1 VVSID
6 PRFAVAAASDEI
18 ERVYA
23 KQRDHRDAVAATT
36 AVGRIA
42 KLRGLHDAI
51 FAHREEIYAALWAD
65 YEKPPSEVDLSEI
78 YPAVSEARHAMR
90 HLRRWMRPRRVSTPL
105 ALLGSRSR
113 IVYEPKGVVLIIS
126 PWNFPVNLTFGP
138 LVSAIA
144 AGNCAVI
151 KPSEMTPHTSACMK
165 HIVNG
170 IFDESE
176 VAVIE
181 GDSAV
186 AGELL
191 LRKWDHIFFTGS
203 PAVGR
208 VVMRAAAE
216 HLTPVTLE
224 LGGKSPVIVDRT
236 ANLDEAAKK
245 IAWGKFLNCGQIC
258 IAPDYLLIDEAIE
271 KPFVEKLRAA
281 IAPETGLIVND
292 RHAARVKR
300 LFDDAVSGGAEVV
313 AGGGFNQRAIAPTL
327 LANVDPQSPV
337 MQQEIFGP
345 LLPMITYRTLDDA
358 LQIIAAR
365 EKPLVLYLFSR
376 SRKVIDDVLRRTTA
390 GGTAINDTLVQF
402 YQLNLPF
409 GGVGESGVGKAHG
422 QFGFEAF
429 SNARGVFEQP
439 TRFSAIQFLYPPYT
453 NFKKKLIDLTLR
465 YF

>member
-1 VVSID
+1 MASID
-6 PRFAVAAASDEI
+6 PRFALASASEDI

-23 KQRDHRDAVAATT
+23 KQRQNRDAVAASPATE
-36 AVGRIA
+36 RIG
-42 KLRGLHDAI
+42 KLRRLRAAM
-51 FAHREEIYAALWAD
+51 FEHRSELYAALWAD
-65 YEKPPSEVDLSEI
+65 YEKPAPEVDMSEI
-78 YPAVSEARHAMR
+78 YPVVSEARHAMR
-90 HLRRWMRPRRVSTPL
+90 HLRLWMEPHRVATPL
-105 ALLGSRSR
+105 ALFGSRSR
-113 IVYEPKGVVLIIS
+113 IIYEPKGVVLIIS
-126 PWNFPVNLTFGP
+126 PWNFPVNLTLGP

-144 AGNCAVI
+144 AGNCVMI

-165 HIVNG
+165 RIIG
-170 IFDESE
+170 TLFDESE

-186 AGELL
+186 AEALL
-191 LRKWDHIFFTGS
+191 KKKWDHIFFTGS

-208 VVMRAAAE
+208 VVMKAAAE

-245 IAWGKFLNCGQIC
+245 IAWGKFLNSGQIC
-258 IAPDYLLIDEAIE
+258 IAPDYLLIDEAIRE
-271 KPFVEKLRAA
+271 PFIKKLRAA
-281 IAPETGLIVND
+281 IAPETGLIVNE

-300 LFDDAVSGGAEVV
+300 LFDDAVAGGAEVV
-313 AGGGFNQRAIAPTL
+313 AGGEFDQRDIAPAL
-327 LANVDPQSPV
+327 LANVDPESAI

-345 LLPMITYRTLDDA
+345 LLPMITYRTIDEA
-358 LQIIAAR
+358 LRVIAAR

-390 GGTAINDTLVQF
+390 GGTAVNDTLIHF

-422 QFGFEAF
+422 EFGFQAF

-439 TRFSAIQFLYPPYT
+439 TRFSAIQLLYPPYT
-453 NFKKKLIDLTLR
+453 KLKKKLIDLTIK

>member
-6 PRFAVAAASDEI
+6 PRFALAAASDDI
-18 ERVYA
+18 ERIYA
-23 KQRDHRDAVAATT
+23 KQRATRDRVASSSA
-36 AVGRIA
+36 AERIE
-42 KLRGLHDAI
+42 KLRRFHAAI
-51 FAHREEIYAALWAD
+51 FAHRADFYGALWAD
-65 YEKPPSEVDLSEI
+65 YQKPAPEVDMSEI
-78 YPAVSEARHAMR
+78 YPVVSEARHAIR
-90 HLRRWMRPRRVSTPL
+90 HLRRWMRPRRVATPL
-105 ALLGSRSR
+105 ALMGSRSR
-113 IVYEPKGVVLIIS
+113 IMHEAKGVVLILS
-126 PWNFPVNLTFGP
+126 PWNFPVNLTLGP
-138 LVSAIA
+138 FVSAIA
-144 AGNCAVI
+144 AGNCVTI
-151 KPSEMTPHTSACMK
+151 KPSEMTPHTSALMK
-165 HIVNG
+165 RIIG
-170 IFDESE
+170 ELFDESE
-176 VAVIE
+176 AAVIE
-181 GDSAV
+181 GDAGV
-186 AGELL
+186 AEAL
-191 LRKWDHIFFTGS
+191 LRKKWDHIFFTGS

-208 VVMRAAAE
+208 VVMKAAAE

-245 IAWGKFLNCGQIC
+245 IAWGKFLNSGQIC
-258 IAPDYLLIDEAIE
+258 IAPDYLLVDEAIQAA
-271 KPFVEKLRAA
+271 FVEKLRAA

-292 RHAARVKR
+292 RHAARIKH
-300 LFDDAVSGGAEVV
+300 LFDDAVSRGAEVV
-313 AGGGFNQRAIAPTL
+313 SGGAFDQRAMGPTL
-327 LANVDPQSPV
+327 LANVDPESPV

-358 LQIIAAR
+358 LRIIAAR
-365 EKPLVLYLFSR
+365 EKPLVLYVFSR
-376 SRKVIDDVLRRTTA
+376 SRKVINDVLRRTTA

-429 SNARGVFEQP
+429 SNARAVFEQP

>member
-1 VVSID
+1 MVSID
-6 PRFAVAAASDEI
+6 PRFALAAASDDI
-18 ERVYA
+18 DRIYA
-23 KQRDHRDAVAATT
+23 KQRANRDRVAATSAEERT
-36 AVGRIA
+36 E
-42 KLRGLHDAI
+42 KLRRFHAAM
-51 FAHREEIYAALWAD
+51 FAHRADFYGALWAD
-65 YEKPPSEVDLSEI
+65 YQKPAPEVDMSEI
-78 YPAVSEARHAMR
+78 YPVVSEARHAIK
-90 HLRRWMRPRRVSTPL
+90 HLRRWMRPRRVATPL

-113 IVYEPKGVVLIIS
+113 IVHEAKGVVLILS
-126 PWNFPVNLTFGP
+126 PWNFPVNLTLAPF
-138 LVSAIA
+138 VSAIA
-144 AGNCAVI
+144 AGNCVVM
-151 KPSEMTPHTSACMK
+151 KPSEMTPHTSALMK
-165 HIVNG
+165 RIIG
-170 IFDESE
+170 ELFDESE
-176 VAVIE
+176 AAVIE
-181 GDSAV
+181 GD
-186 AGELL
+186 AGIAEAL
-191 LRKWDHIFFTGS
+191 LRKKWDHIFFTGS

-208 VVMRAAAE
+208 VVMKAAAE

-271 KPFVEKLRAA
+271 KPFVGKLRAA

-313 AGGGFNQRAIAPTL
+313 AGGGFDQRAIEPTL
-327 LANVDPQSPV
+327 LANVDPESPV

-345 LLPMITYRTLDDA
+345 LLPMMTYRTLDDA
-358 LQIIAAR
+358 LRIIAAR

-409 GGVGESGVGKAHG
+409 GGVGDSGVGKAHG

-439 TRFSAIQFLYPPYT
+439 TRFSAIQLLYPPYT

>member
-1 VVSID
+1 MVSID
-6 PRFAVAAASDEI
+6 PRFALAAASDDI
-18 ERVYA
+18 ERIYA
-23 KQRDHRDAVAATT
+23 KQRANRDRVAATSPDE
-36 AVGRIA
+36 RIE
-42 KLRGLHDAI
+42 KLRRFHAAM
-51 FAHREEIYAALWAD
+51 FARRAEFYGALWAD
-65 YEKPPSEVDLSEI
+65 YQKPAPEVDMSEI
-78 YPAVSEARHAMR
+78 YPVVAEARHAIR
-90 HLRRWMRPRRVSTPL
+90 HLRGWMRPRRVATPL

-113 IVYEPKGVVLIIS
+113 IVHEAKGVVLILS
-126 PWNFPVNLTFGP
+126 PWNFPVNLTLAPF
-138 LVSAIA
+138 VSAIA
-144 AGNCAVI
+144 AGNCVVM
-151 KPSEMTPHTSACMK
+151 KPSEMTPHTSALMK
-165 HIVNG
+165 RIIG
-170 IFDESE
+170 ELFDESE
-176 VAVIE
+176 AAVIE
-181 GDSAV
+181 GDAGV
-186 AGELL
+186 AAAL
-191 LRKWDHIFFTGS
+191 LRKKWDHIFFTGS

-208 VVMRAAAE
+208 VVMKAAAE

-258 IAPDYLLIDEAIE
+258 IAPDYLLIDEAIQA
-271 KPFVEKLRAA
+271 PFVEKLRAA

-292 RHAARVKR
+292 RHAARIKR

-313 AGGGFNQRAIAPTL
+313 AGGGFDQRAITPTL
-327 LANVDPQSPV
+327 LANVDPESPV

-358 LQIIAAR
+358 LRIIAAR

-439 TRFSAIQFLYPPYT
+439 TRFSAIQLLYPPYT
-453 NFKKKLIDLTLR
+453 KFKKKLIDLTLK

>member
-6 PRFAVAAASDEI
+6 PRFALAAASDDI
-18 ERVYA
+18 ERIYA
-23 KQRDHRDAVAATT
+23 KQRANRDRVAATSPDE
-36 AVGRIA
+36 RIE
-42 KLRGLHDAI
+42 KLRRFHAAM
-51 FAHREEIYAALWAD
+51 FARRAEFYGALWAD
-65 YEKPPSEVDLSEI
+65 YQKPAPEVDMSEI
-78 YPAVSEARHAMR
+78 YPVVAEARHAIR
-90 HLRRWMRPRRVSTPL
+90 HLRGWMRPRRVATPL

-113 IVYEPKGVVLIIS
+113 IVHEAKGVVLILS
-126 PWNFPVNLTFGP
+126 PWNFPVNLTLAPF
-138 LVSAIA
+138 VSAIA
-144 AGNCAVI
+144 AGNCVVM
-151 KPSEMTPHTSACMK
+151 KPSEMTPHTSALMK
-165 HIVNG
+165 RIIG
-170 IFDESE
+170 ELFDESE
-176 VAVIE
+176 AAVIE
-181 GDSAV
+181 GDAGV
-186 AGELL
+186 AAAL
-191 LRKWDHIFFTGS
+191 LRKKWDHIFFTGS

-208 VVMRAAAE
+208 VVMKAAAE

-258 IAPDYLLIDEAIE
+258 IAPDYLLIDEAIQA
-271 KPFVEKLRAA
+271 PFVEKLRAA

-292 RHAARVKR
+292 RHAARIKR

-313 AGGGFNQRAIAPTL
+313 AGGGFDQRAITPTL
-327 LANVDPQSPV
+327 LANVDPESPV

-358 LQIIAAR
+358 LRIIAAR

-439 TRFSAIQFLYPPYT
+439 TRFSAIQLLYPPYT
-453 NFKKKLIDLTLR
+453 KFKKKLIDLTLK